1 MKYYTSTRESRPFNC
16 LHEVNLLFWAAF
28 QTLKPPLTIFLTFII
43 VNQGLCNYD
52 EFECD
57 NGECVSENLQCNNI
71 DDCGDNSDEEN
82 CGMYFII
89 CNIDYIIM
97 FHKAK

>member
-1 MKYYTSTRESRPFNC
+1 M
-16 LHEVNLLFWAAF
+16 
-28 QTLKPPLTIFLTFII
+28 
-43 VNQGLCNYD
+43 
-52 EFECD
+52 
-57 NGECVSENLQCNNI
+57 SENLQCNNI

-89 CNIDYIIM
+89 CNIDYIM